1 MHTCVIAYAHAM
13 RIDVHVLLQ
22 CYYPRI
28 IAVEAPPLA
37 APQLASLDDPTY
49 SVKSEIRN
57 LTSPQSQHSTDD
69 DEAVISSLVI
79 TQAAKRHHHN
89 DHIPRF
95 PTPARALADDS
106 GRHSTMKLY
115 WYLYMYVAVQVVHTQ

>member
-49 SVKSEIRN
+49 SVGQIGNPEFDVP
-57 LTSPQSQHSTDD
+57 TVTAQH
-69 DEAVISSLVI
+69 
-79 TQAAKRHHHN
+79 
-89 DHIPRF
+89 
-95 PTPARALADDS
+95 
-106 GRHSTMKLY
+106 
-115 WYLYMYVAVQVVHTQ
+115 

>member
-49 SVKSEIRN
+49 SVKSEILGN
-57 LTSPQSQHSTDD
+57 PEFDVPT
-69 DEAVISSLVI
+69 VI
-79 TQAAKRHHHN
+79 TAQH
-89 DHIPRF
+89 
-95 PTPARALADDS
+95 
-106 GRHSTMKLY
+106 
-115 WYLYMYVAVQVVHTQ
+115 